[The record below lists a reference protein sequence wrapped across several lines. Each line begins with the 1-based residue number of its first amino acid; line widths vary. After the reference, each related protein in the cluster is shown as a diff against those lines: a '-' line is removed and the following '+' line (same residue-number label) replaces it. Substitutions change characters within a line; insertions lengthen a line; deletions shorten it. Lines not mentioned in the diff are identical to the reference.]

1 MRRSSVLIFCL
12 SAVCAAALGA
22 AGASSV
28 PDAGVPV
35 MPASEVKKGMQGYG
49 LTVFEGS
56 AIERFSAE
64 IIGVLYN
71 TGAKSDLILARLS
84 GGPLAETGVISGM
97 SGSPVYIDGKLIG
110 AVAYAWGM
118 TKSAIAGITPIQEML
133 NTFSFEGR
141 LAPRPFKMEKATN
154 SEINGLLYS
163 QQQPTALR
171 TVATPLVISGIHPEV
186 YPQLAKAMESEG
198 FLPVPGGE
206 AGSGILTEQAKLK
219 LAPGSAVGVQLVG
232 GDISM
237 TGIGTVTW
245 VGSGKDANAVLAFGH
260 PMMMRGDSSFPM
272 TTAWIHTVMPS
283 YNVSFKIG
291 SSLAEVG
298 TIQQDRAAAIG
309 GRVGVPADTIP
320 VKLAFQTGERNR
332 AYKLTFIRDPQLFA
346 KLFSSTMQSIILEN
360 SAQYGLITLG
370 IEYAF
375 TLRDIKTG
383 RRETIRLKDGFASLM
398 SSAAW
403 QAGLQAI
410 IQPIMEAI
418 FSERVD
424 AAIDDI
430 AVTITALPEIAA
442 VEISGLSADRKK
454 VRPGDTVTLTVEL
467 TPWHDKPFTEKVR
480 IKVPED
486 TANAKIF
493 FIASSTAAERYWDRY
508 FGAGKYD
515 HYSFDSLVR
524 ALSISHDPSELA
536 IWSELTQ
543 LGIVV
548 GDEQLPNLPDS
559 RFLMLARSS
568 TPRMSFLNGRLRAL
582 NPTSH
587 FLYGMQYVVLDMAE

>member
-1 MRRSSVLIFCL
+1 MRLLPVLIFCFC
-12 SAVCAAALGA
+12 AVCAILLGA
-22 AGASSV
+22 AGASPI
-28 PDAGVPV
+28 PDAGVPI

-56 AIERFSAE
+56 AIERFNAE
-64 IIGVLYN
+64 IVGVLYN
-71 TGAKSDLILARLS
+71 TGARSDLILARLS

-97 SGSPVYIDGKLIG
+97 SGSPVYIEGKLIG

-133 NTFSFEGR
+133 DTFSFEGR
-141 LAPRPFKMEKATN
+141 PAPRPFKMEKATN
-154 SEINGLLYS
+154 TEINGLSYP
-163 QQQPTALR
+163 QQGLNK
-171 TVATPLVISGIHPEV
+171 VATPLVIAGIHPEV

-198 FLPVPGGE
+198 FLPIPGGE
-206 AGSGILTEQAKLK
+206 AGSGVTAEQANLR

-291 SSLAEVG
+291 SSLASVG
-298 TIQQDRAAAIG
+298 AIQQDRAAAIG

-320 VKLAFQTGERNR
+320 VKLAFQIGDRNR
-332 AYKLTFIRDPQLFA
+332 GYTLSFIRDPQLFA
-346 KLFSSTMQSIILEN
+346 RLFSSTVQSIILEN

-375 TLRDIKTG
+375 TLRETKSG
-383 RRETIRLKDGFASLM
+383 RRETIRIKDGFASLM

-403 QAGLQAI
+403 QASLQALV
-410 IQPIMEAI
+410 QPIMEAI

-430 AVTITALPEIAA
+430 AITITALPEIAA
-442 VEISGLSADRKK
+442 VEISGIAADRKK
-454 VRPGDTVTLTVEL
+454 VRPGDLVTLTVEL
-467 TPWHDKPFTEKVR
+467 TPWHEKPFYEKVQ

-508 FGAGKYD
+508 FGEGKYD

-524 ALSISHDPSELA
+524 ALSINHDPTELA
-536 IWSELTQ
+536 IWTELSQ
-543 LGIVV
+543 LGIVA
-548 GDEQLPNLPDS
+548 GDEHLPNLPDS
-559 RFLMLARSS
+559 RFLMLARSN
-568 TPRMSFLNGRLRAL
+568 TPRMRFLNGRLRSL

-587 FLYGMQYVVLDMAE
+587 FLYGMQYVVLDMTE

>member
-1 MRRSSVLIFCL
+1 MRRFSVLIFCVC
-12 SAVCAAALGA
+12 AVCAVVLGA
-22 AGASSV
+22 AGASAV

-56 AIERFSAE
+56 TIERFNAE
-64 IIGVLYN
+64 IVGVLYN
-71 TGAKSDLILARLS
+71 TGAKSDLILARLT

-97 SGSPVYIDGKLIG
+97 SGSPVYIEGKLIG

-118 TKSAIAGITPIQEML
+118 TKSAIAGITPIREML
-133 NTFSFEGR
+133 DTFSFEGR
-141 LAPRPFKMEKATN
+141 VPPRPFKMEKATN
-154 SEINGLLYS
+154 SEINGLRYA
-163 QQQPTALR
+163 QQANALR
-171 TVATPLVISGIHPEV
+171 AVATPLVISGIHPEA
-186 YPQLAKAMESEG
+186 YPQLAKAMEGEG
-198 FLPVPGGE
+198 FLPIPGGE
-206 AGSGILTEQAKLK
+206 AGSGIAAEQANLK

-245 VGSGKDANAVLAFGH
+245 VGAGKDANAVLAFGH

-283 YNVSFKIG
+283 INVSFKIG
-291 SSLAEVG
+291 SALAEVG
-298 TIQQDRAAAIG
+298 AIQQDRAAAIG

-320 VKLAFQTGERNR
+320 VKLAFQAGGRDRE
-332 AYKLTFIRDPQLFA
+332 YKLTFIRDPQLFA
-346 KLFSSTMQSIILEN
+346 KLFSSTMQSVILEN

-375 TLRDIKTG
+375 TLRDTTSG

-410 IQPIMEAI
+410 IQPLMEAI

-424 AAIDDI
+424 AAIDDV

-454 VRPGDTVTLTVEL
+454 VRAGDTVTLTVEL
-467 TPWHDKPFTEKVR
+467 TPWHGKPFTEKVQ

-508 FGAGKYD
+508 FGAGKYS

-536 IWSELTQ
+536 IWSELSQ

-559 RFLMLARSS
+559 RFLMLARSG
-568 TPRMSFLNGRLRAL
+568 TPRMTFLNGRLRSL

-587 FLYGMQYVVLDMAE
+587 FLYGMQYIVLDME